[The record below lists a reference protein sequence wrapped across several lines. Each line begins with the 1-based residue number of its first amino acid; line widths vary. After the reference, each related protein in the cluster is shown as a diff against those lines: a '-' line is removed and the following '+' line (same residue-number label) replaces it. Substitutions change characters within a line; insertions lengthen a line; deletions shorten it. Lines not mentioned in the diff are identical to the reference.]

1 MSSFLLHKKQERT
14 FEQKIANRSKRTRE
28 IFETVQKS
36 FNQFCQEYYEDRTA
50 KEIFEELHVLEE
62 KERLDTIFDILQNW
76 IDWNYKKD
84 VLTSTL
90 KVYFS
95 KLRVIFHYEGFK
107 IHSQDIK
114 DNLIW
119 QKKIHEELHALQMS
133 EIRQILAVAKPQKR
147 ALYLVQ
153 LSTGARPGEMLQV
166 KKTRL

>member
-1 MSSFLLHKKQERT
+1 MSSFLLHKKQEKT

-36 FNQFCQEYYEDRTA
+36 FNQFCQECYEDRTA
-50 KEIFEELHVLEE
+50 KEIFEELHVLGD

-76 IDWNYKKD
+76 IDWNYKKS
-84 VLTSTL
+84 VMTSTL

-107 IHSQDIK
+107 IHPQDIK

-119 QKKIHEELHALQMS
+119 QQKITWS
-133 EIRQILAVAKPQKR
+133 
-147 ALYLVQ
+147 
-153 LSTGARPGEMLQV
+153 
-166 KKTRL
+166 